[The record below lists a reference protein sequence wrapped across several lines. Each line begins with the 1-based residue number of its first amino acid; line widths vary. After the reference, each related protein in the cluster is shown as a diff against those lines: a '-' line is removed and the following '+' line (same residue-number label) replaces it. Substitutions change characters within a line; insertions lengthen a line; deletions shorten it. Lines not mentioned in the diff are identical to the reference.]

1 MLLFNN
7 LLIPVIIISI
17 FLYGFYKKKNIYE
30 LFLDG
35 TIEGFKLI
43 INIAPTIIT
52 MIFVIN
58 IFIRS
63 GFINLI
69 FNKSG
74 LVSNHLISMMI
85 LRPISGN
92 ASLGIMQEIFNVYTP
107 DSFNGFMA
115 SILQGSTETTI
126 YVVALYYG
134 SIGIKKARDTL
145 KIGLLVDFIGIILS
159 LVVGYICYFYIM

>member
-1 MLLFNN
+1 MLFFNN
-7 LLIPVIIISI
+7 LLIPVIIVFVFI
-17 FLYGFYKKKNIYE
+17 YGLYKKKNIYE
-30 LFLDG
+30 IFLEG

-43 INIAPTIIT
+43 ISIAPTIIT
-52 MIFVIN
+52 MIFAIN
-58 IFIRS
+58 IFVHS
-63 GFINLI
+63 GFINVI

-74 LVSNHLISMMI
+74 LVSSHLISMLI

-92 ASLGIMQEIFNVYTP
+92 ASLGIMQEIFKIYSP

-115 SILQGSTETTI
+115 SILQGSTETTV

-134 SIGIKKARDTL
+134 SIGIKKVKETL

-159 LVVGYICYFYIM
+159 FIIGYICYFYIM